1 MVLFVDWHLD
11 IHWQSELAQPERVV
25 ESDLHIYSNSHHFLT
40 GNYYSISSLLA
51 CVYMSELLG
60 MGTGGSK
67 CVMSTEF
74 NGELLQVFSKSFV
87 FAQLLFVD
95 HSQRTAELLRP
106 VTRAGPDTVELVNC
120 TLIQTS
126 RWILSSSEWNSEKN
140 SDSLSQ
146 VSSQDYCQP
155 SPPLWVIAFSGFKWI
170 FFGVFPA
177 RSQWVYK
184 VYNSVLCNIA
194 PGLRQTPG
202 MK

>member
-1 MVLFVDWHLD
+1 MSQLISLCAIDLTPAPDADDGFVCGLTFRHSLT
-11 IHWQSELAQPERVV
+11 IRTGSTRERVV

-74 NGELLQVFSKSFV
+74 NGEPLQVFSKSFV

-106 VTRAGPDTVELVNC
+106 VTRAGPDIVELVNC

-126 RWILSSSEWNSEKN
+126 R
-140 SDSLSQ
+140 
-146 VSSQDYCQP
+146 
-155 SPPLWVIAFSGFKWI
+155 
-170 FFGVFPA
+170 
-177 RSQWVYK
+177 
-184 VYNSVLCNIA
+184 
-194 PGLRQTPG
+194 
-202 MK
+202 